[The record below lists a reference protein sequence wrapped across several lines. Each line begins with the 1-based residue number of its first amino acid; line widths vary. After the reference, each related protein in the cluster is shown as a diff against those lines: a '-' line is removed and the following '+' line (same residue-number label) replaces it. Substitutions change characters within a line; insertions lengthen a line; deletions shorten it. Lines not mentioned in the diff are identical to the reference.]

1 MIANFNTA
9 ETVKKGI
16 KKWIPLFLL
25 TVSVLIPF
33 TFLLVK
39 AAKVNSWDNWSFG
52 SAQTMLTARH
62 WGEDGFIKNK
72 MLFIP
77 SGYHSKIEFLDRPE
91 FRFLA
96 NGTETGGLIGA
107 RLYYTHYPSGYLVP
121 FGLLAKIGVSERFF
135 YRLLAIL
142 LSTASI
148 FFLFGFIYLLFDKK
162 FWPALIATV
171 FYSTS
176 ATYLGYA
183 DSLANMPIDDFFKYA
198 ILFLS
203 LYSYKSPLIDIKIKN
218 KLKYLTWSLFFILA
232 ISSYDSTF
240 FVFVWLV
247 ALDFINAKKFSFKS
261 ILLWGSAPVFAFLLQ
276 ILQNT
281 WYLGIKDMYLD
292 LFGSFLFRST
302 QAPAAISGYS
312 FFFKNLAAGLST
324 LGYFSDMRTRFALPV
339 IIGLVFLIYKF
350 KLLNRAQWKYVGAL
364 FGAGMVYPVLFPVAG
379 TFGYQ
384 GRQSAAFLLALIAGA
399 TFAVLMNFKNFWK
412 KTAVGCCALFLLTGA
427 VWAFHAK
434 GTYGY
439 VKDWPN
445 NTIDANKIKN
455 WREINSY
462 SEPETIVVALDE
474 TLFGS
479 ELFFAQFYSDR
490 LILPFENINDL
501 ISYSV
506 KIKEELKTQEKFLAI
521 VPDEKRAEFLEN
533 IKQKNNIEII
543 KENVEKYD
551 DAKNNYFYIS
561 IK

>member
-1 MIANFNTA
+1 MTANFDTA
-9 ETVKKGI
+9 ETAKKRT

-25 TVSVLIPF
+25 IVSILIPF
-33 TFLLVK
+33 TFLLIK
-39 AAKVNSWDNWSFG
+39 ATKINSWDNWSFG
-52 SAQTMLTARH
+52 SAQTMLTVRH

-72 MLFIP
+72 LLFIP
-77 SGYHSKIEFLDRPE
+77 SGYHSKIEFLDQPE

-96 NGTETGGLIGA
+96 KGTKTGGLIGT

-135 YRLLAIL
+135 YRLLAVL

-162 FWPALIATV
+162 FWPALIAAV

-183 DSLANMPIDDFFKYA
+183 DSLANMPIDDFLKYA

-203 LYSYKSPLIDIKIKN
+203 LYSYKSPFSDIKN
-218 KLKYLTWSLFFILA
+218 KLRYLIWSLFFILT

-240 FVFVWLV
+240 FVFFWLV

-261 ILLWGSAPVFAFLLQ
+261 VLLWGSAPVFSFLLQ
-276 ILQNT
+276 ILQNA
-281 WYLGIKDMYLD
+281 WYLGVKDMYLD

-302 QAPAAISGYS
+302 QVPAAISDYPL
-312 FFFKNLAAGLST
+312 FFKNLAAGLST

-350 KLLNRAQWKYVGAL
+350 KLLNRAQWKYAGTL
-364 FGAGMVYPVLFPVAG
+364 FGAGMIYPALFPVAG
-379 TFGYQ
+379 TSGYQ
-384 GRQSAAFLLALIAGA
+384 GRQSAAFLLALITGA
-399 TFAVLMNFKNFWK
+399 TYGILMNFKNFWK

-427 VWAFHAK
+427 VWTFHAK

-439 VKDWPN
+439 IKDWPN
-445 NTIDANKIKN
+445 NTVDANKIKN
-455 WREINSY
+455 WREISKG
-462 SEPETIVVALDE
+462 SESETIVVTLDE
-474 TLFGS
+474 SIPGS

-506 KIKEELKTQEKFLAI
+506 KIKETLKTQEKFLAI
-521 VPDEKRAEFLEN
+521 VPDERRSEFLEN

-543 KENVEKYD
+543 REGVEKYG